1 MRFSLLGF
9 VALTPLFLFAEERND
24 YTLSEEE
31 ISQIESQHQYS
42 NTKKLLK
49 DLENYESYR
58 PDSFN
63 DAGRNPFQKKRYQF
77 DLDHNK

>member
-1 MRFSLLGF
+1 MKFALWVFMTLIPFSLF
-9 VALTPLFLFAEERND
+9 SEEKNY

-31 ISQIESQHQYS
+31 VSPIESQHQYS

-63 DAGRNPFQKKRYQF
+63 DATRNPFQKKRYQF
-77 DLDHNK
+77 NLGEDK

>member
-1 MRFSLLGF
+1 MRFSLWGF
-9 VALTPLFLFAEERND
+9 VALLPFLLFAEEKKD

-31 ISQIESQHQYS
+31 SEIEFQNQQT

-58 PDSFN
+58 PDSYT

-77 DLDHNK
+77 DLDDNK

>member
-1 MRFSLLGF
+1 LGLFYEIRSLGSYAPYTFFSF
-9 VALTPLFLFAEERND
+9 SEEKNH

-31 ISQIESQHQYS
+31 VSLIESQHQYL
-42 NTKKLLK
+42 NTKKLLN

-63 DAGRNPFQKKRYQF
+63 DTTCNPFKK
-77 DLDHNK
+77 NVINWI

>member
-1 MRFSLLGF
+1 MRFALWSF
-9 VALTPLFLFAEERND
+9 VALVPFLLFAEEKKD
-24 YTLSEEE
+24 YKLSEEE
-31 ISQIESQHQYS
+31 ESEIEFQNQQT

-58 PDSFN
+58 PDSYT

-77 DLDHNK
+77 DLDDDK